1 MHVGEDGAA
10 GEAADEDPERDR
22 DGVDVHGV
30 RARAAHEAETRGQAA
45 DGLADEGRE
54 AARAQ
59 HALAEHGRGGAVH
72 GRADARERGDE
83 RAVGRQGHDGAGAGG
98 HEARDALE
106 QHAVGSVQLG
116 ARVRDEDRA
125 AAEVRALVVGP
136 GDRLLRAG
144 ERGHAVTRAEP
155 ADDAAASA
163 RRASS
168 APMSRNHLTDARARC
183 PALASIMSA

>member
-1 MHVGEDGAA
+1 M
-10 GEAADEDPERDR
+10 
-22 DGVDVHGV
+22 
-30 RARAAHEAETRGQAA
+30 
-45 DGLADEGRE
+45 
-54 AARAQ
+54 
-59 HALAEHGRGGAVH
+59 H

-125 AAEVRALVVGP
+125 AAEVGAVAVG
-136 GDRLLRAG
+136 LRERVLDAG
-144 ERGHAVTRAEP
+144 EGGHAVTRADP
-155 ADDAAASA
+155 ATADAAGFAAASA